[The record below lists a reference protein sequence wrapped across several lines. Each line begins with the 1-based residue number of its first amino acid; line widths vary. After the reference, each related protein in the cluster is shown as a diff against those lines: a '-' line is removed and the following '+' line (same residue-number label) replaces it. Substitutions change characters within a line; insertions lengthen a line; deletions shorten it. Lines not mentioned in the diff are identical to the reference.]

1 MTSVRLHSTII
12 LMSLFLAS
20 CYQGTSTRMAG
31 GNVAETQKTPKMPYN
46 ATAASDV
53 DNKGGLTGQ
62 RQSR

>member
-1 MTSVRLHSTII
+1 
-12 LMSLFLAS
+12 
-20 CYQGTSTRMAG
+20 MAG